1 MNAKNCLLAKQTLP
15 MMFSAI
21 ISVIC
26 KVCQAGKRFSA
37 VTPVICRDCQ
47 ANKRFSAV
55 NPNSHLPDKD
65 YK

>member
-1 MNAKNCLLAKQTLP
+1 MIAENCLRKQ
-15 MMFSAI
+15 FSAI
-21 ISVIC
+21 IPVIC
-26 KVCQAGKRFSA
+26 KVCQSGKRFSA

-55 NPNSHLPDKD
+55 NPVIAKTAYLPDKL